1 MFVDALGVFGETS
14 GGLALQKMY
23 EKMLS
28 SAEGQSVLRD
38 KPRINTKTVNLDYLR
53 GLAPN
58 SFGRAYVKFLED
70 NVCNS
75 NFSSLESKT
84 QRRFSTL
91 LQNVTP
97 DTRTPVQF
105 VDDIE
110 LAYVMQRYREIHD
123 LVHTVLGMPTNM
135 LGTNP

>member
-14 GGLALQKMY
+14 GGLALQKMH

-38 KPRINTKTVNLDYLR
+38 KPRINTKTVNLDHLR

-70 NVCNS
+70 NVNQI
-75 NFSSLESKT
+75 FL
-84 QRRFSTL
+84 
-91 LQNVTP
+91 
-97 DTRTPVQF
+97 D
-105 VDDIE
+105 
-110 LAYVMQRYREIHD
+110 
-123 LVHTVLGMPTNM
+123 
-135 LGTNP
+135 